1 MNAPRHKLSAAE
13 RKRKSHMKVFT
24 SMSEEELAGYKAA
37 ERERI
42 RKAVQASRIEAL
54 RMKKKHAKEEA
65 KALLKMT
72 KTPPNPY
79 KSRQSFSKA
88 VNRLKSD
95 LPESPRK
102 QAAVIA
108 KLAGEYGCSFENN
121 KQVKSEIKEV
131 IETFFRRT
139 DIVYTMPG
147 KGDEITIWTDEG
159 RKRVRK

>member
-1 MNAPRHKLSAAE
+1 
-13 RKRKSHMKVFT
+13 
-24 SMSEEELAGYKAA
+24 MSSDDIDNYKKN
-37 ERERI
+37 E
-42 RKAVQASRIEAL
+42 ASRIEAL
-54 RMKKKHAKEEA
+54 RMKKKNAKEEA

-79 KSRQSFSKA
+79 KSWQSFSKA

-121 KQVKSEIKEV
+121 KQVKSEIKEA

-147 KGDEITIWTDEG
+147 KGDERTIWTDEG
-159 RKRVRK
+159 KNVPQRSLRYLSGRPSNRKMQLFHIL